1 MGVNTTLY
9 KMLAF
14 ALSGIFSALAG
25 GIHAYWVTFIDPES
39 AFDIG
44 LNVKMI
50 IMAVFGGP
58 GTILGPVVGAFSL
71 SAISE
76 FLSSEVTSLAGLFFG
91 VVVVA
96 AVVLM
101 PRGLADMLRR
111 FRSMGWRYFAENIR
125 TPPAVTAIL
134 EIQHVTRRFA
144 GLVAVDDVSFT
155 LQRGEILG
163 LIGPNGA
170 GKTTLISLI
179 SGTLAPSSGDI
190 LFEGRSLLP
199 LPAYRRARL
208 GIGRT
213 FQIMRPFPG
222 LSVLDNVAVGAL
234 FGRGGGQAQLAKAR
248 EQARVQLDFV
258 GLGKNVDQ
266 RADELGGPGR
276 KRLELA
282 KALAMQ
288 PKVLLCDEV
297 MAGLNLVE
305 IEEVIEVIRKVRNEG
320 ISILVI
326 EHVIKAIRSLSD
338 RLLVLNHGVKIA
350 EGDPGSVLSNQAVIE
365 AYLGKRRA

>member
-1 MGVNTTLY
+1 M
-9 KMLAF
+9 
-14 ALSGIFSALAG
+14 
-25 GIHAYWVTFIDPES
+25 
-39 AFDIG
+39 
-44 LNVKMI
+44 
-50 IMAVFGGP
+50 
-58 GTILGPVVGAFSL
+58 
-71 SAISE
+71 
-76 FLSSEVTSLAGLFFG
+76 
-91 VVVVA
+91 
-96 AVVLM
+96 
-101 PRGLADMLRR
+101 
-111 FRSMGWRYFAENIR
+111 
-125 TPPAVTAIL
+125 TAIL
-134 EIQHVTRRFA
+134 EISHVTRRFE
-144 GLVAVDDVSFT
+144 GLLAVDDISFM

-170 GKTTLISLI
+170 GKTTLVSLI
-179 SGTLAPSSGDI
+179 SGTLAPNSGDI
-190 LFEGRSLLP
+190 LFEGRSLIR

-208 GIGRT
+208 GIART
-213 FQIMRPFPG
+213 FQIMRLFPG

-282 KALAMQ
+282 KALATQ

-320 ISILVI
+320 ISVLVI

>member
-1 MGVNTTLY
+1 
-9 KMLAF
+9 
-14 ALSGIFSALAG
+14 
-25 GIHAYWVTFIDPES
+25 
-39 AFDIG
+39 
-44 LNVKMI
+44 
-50 IMAVFGGP
+50 
-58 GTILGPVVGAFSL
+58 
-71 SAISE
+71 
-76 FLSSEVTSLAGLFFG
+76 
-91 VVVVA
+91 
-96 AVVLM
+96 
-101 PRGLADMLRR
+101 
-111 FRSMGWRYFAENIR
+111 
-125 TPPAVTAIL
+125 
-134 EIQHVTRRFA
+134 
-144 GLVAVDDVSFT
+144 
-155 LQRGEILG
+155 
-163 LIGPNGA
+163 
-170 GKTTLISLI
+170 
-179 SGTLAPSSGDI
+179 
-190 LFEGRSLLP
+190 
-199 LPAYRRARL
+199 
-208 GIGRT
+208 
-213 FQIMRPFPG
+213 MRPFPG
-222 LSVLDNVAVGAL
+222 LSVLDNVTVGAL

-282 KALAMQ
+282 KALATQ

-320 ISILVI
+320 ISVLVI

>member
-1 MGVNTTLY
+1 MTT
-9 KMLAF
+9 
-14 ALSGIFSALAG
+14 
-25 GIHAYWVTFIDPES
+25 
-39 AFDIG
+39 
-44 LNVKMI
+44 
-50 IMAVFGGP
+50 
-58 GTILGPVVGAFSL
+58 
-71 SAISE
+71 
-76 FLSSEVTSLAGLFFG
+76 
-91 VVVVA
+91 
-96 AVVLM
+96 
-101 PRGLADMLRR
+101 
-111 FRSMGWRYFAENIR
+111 
-125 TPPAVTAIL
+125 IL
-134 EIQHVTRRFA
+134 EISHVTRRFE
-144 GLVAVDDVSFT
+144 GLVAVDDVSFM

-163 LIGPNGA
+163 VIGPNGA

-190 LFEGRSLLP
+190 LFEGRSLIP

-213 FQIMRPFPG
+213 FQIMQPFPG

-320 ISILVI
+320 ISVLVI

>member
-1 MGVNTTLY
+1 VTT
-9 KMLAF
+9 
-14 ALSGIFSALAG
+14 
-25 GIHAYWVTFIDPES
+25 
-39 AFDIG
+39 
-44 LNVKMI
+44 
-50 IMAVFGGP
+50 
-58 GTILGPVVGAFSL
+58 
-71 SAISE
+71 
-76 FLSSEVTSLAGLFFG
+76 
-91 VVVVA
+91 
-96 AVVLM
+96 
-101 PRGLADMLRR
+101 
-111 FRSMGWRYFAENIR
+111 
-125 TPPAVTAIL
+125 IL
-134 EIQHVTRRFA
+134 EISHVTRRFE
-144 GLVAVDDVSFT
+144 GLVAVDGVSFV
-155 LQRGEILG
+155 LERGEILG
-163 LIGPNGA
+163 VIGPNGA

-190 LFEGRSLLP
+190 LFEGRSLIP

>member
-1 MGVNTTLY
+1 M
-9 KMLAF
+9 
-14 ALSGIFSALAG
+14 
-25 GIHAYWVTFIDPES
+25 
-39 AFDIG
+39 
-44 LNVKMI
+44 
-50 IMAVFGGP
+50 
-58 GTILGPVVGAFSL
+58 
-71 SAISE
+71 
-76 FLSSEVTSLAGLFFG
+76 
-91 VVVVA
+91 
-96 AVVLM
+96 
-101 PRGLADMLRR
+101 
-111 FRSMGWRYFAENIR
+111 
-125 TPPAVTAIL
+125 TATL
-134 EIQHVTRRFA
+134 EIKHVTRRFA
-144 GLVAVDDVSFT
+144 GLVAVDDISFM

-163 LIGPNGA
+163 VIGPNGA
-170 GKTTLISLI
+170 GKTTLVSLI

-190 LFEGRSLLP
+190 LFEGRSVLG

-248 EQARVQLDFV
+248 EQARAQLDFV

-326 EHVIKAIRSLSD
+326 EHVIKAIKSLSD

-350 EGDPGSVLSNQAVIE
+350 DGEPGSVLSNQTVIE
-365 AYLGKRRA
+365 AYLGKKRA